1 MPQPRSRPSD
11 PDAGIHAGRRI
22 ARRFLSPDGLI
33 VLVGKTA
40 EDNDILS
47 LKLGAPRDF
56 WMHVAA
62 GSGSHVVVRNPDGL
76 TSLPRAT
83 AQFAAALAAGY
94 SKARRG
100 GRVAVHVA
108 QCADVSKPRG
118 FEAGKVLLARYKTV
132 HAAPLRGEEVAPG
145 QAAAPERAR
154 RSKTESD

>member
-1 MPQPRSRPSD
+1 MPRSDPRPSD
-11 PDAGIHAGRRI
+11 PDAGIYAGRTI
-22 ARRFLSPDGLI
+22 ARRFVSPDGLI

-83 AQFAAALAAGY
+83 AQFAAGLAAGY

-118 FEAGKVLLARYKTV
+118 FEAGKVLLARYKTM
-132 HAAPLRGEEVAPG
+132 HAAPRRGEDVVSDEAATPDPG
-145 QAAAPERAR
+145 
-154 RSKTESD
+154 